1 MIKADVNNGV
11 VNAELEGTK
20 SEILADLSVF
30 ALSVFDK
37 LEEATG
43 LPKEYH
49 QMIFML
55 GMKMHNKH
63 HD

>member
-30 ALSVFDK
+30 EK

-43 LPKEYH
+43 IPKEFH
-49 QMIFML
+49 KMAFML
-55 GMKMHNKH
+55 GLKC